1 MTYPRVK
8 KQRQVVCTN
17 TQAVKP
23 KTASSNIA
31 PLLSFKNTQNN
42 TGLSIEHNSKSNQ
55 GYVKSYVRVKS
66 KDGKTY
72 KIWLEEA
79 TSIEEKLKLM
89 KANNLAGVAAWKLGL
104 ENSSIW
110 DTILKYVN

>member
-1 MTYPRVK
+1 MLEEAPAEKVILGIPFYTRLWSESPLKCSSVGMDE
-8 KQRQVVCTN
+8 
-17 TQAVKP
+17 
-23 KTASSNIA
+23 ASRILSVNGVTPEWDSNCGQYYA
-31 PLLSFKNTQNN
+31 QY
-42 TGLSIEHNSKSNQ
+42 E
-55 GYVKSYVRVKS
+55 